1 MPGGVTYVS
10 RGLLKTSPVD
20 VTTPTLI
27 LFALPSNPMATR
39 GRDDVGEAIED
50 ARAQSPSLRVETR
63 LRVDDEGER
72 VKSSVIDARSN
83 AKGS

>member
-27 LFALPSNPMATR
+27 LFALPSNPMATH
-39 GRDDVGEAIED
+39 GRDDAGEAIED
-50 ARAQSPSLRVETR
+50 ARARSPSRGCTTRGLDSRVH
-63 LRVDDEGER
+63 V
-72 VKSSVIDARSN
+72 
-83 AKGS
+83 